1 MSRVQRAWLD
11 QIVRKVK
18 EDFFRKITGGCCMSC
33 YDIQQ
38 GVGLEKLVFSLRNKR
53 TDEPKNHR
61 KVMETKQEKAPYERI
76 PR

>member
-1 MSRVQRAWLD
+1 MLYLKYA
-11 QIVRKVK
+11 
-18 EDFFRKITGGCCMSC
+18 MSC

-38 GVGLEKLVFSLRNKR
+38 GVGLEKLVFSFRNKR

>member
-1 MSRVQRAWLD
+1 MLYVKYVMS
-11 QIVRKVK
+11 
-18 EDFFRKITGGCCMSC
+18 S

-61 KVMETKQEKAPYERI
+61 KVTETKQEKAPYERI

>member
-1 MSRVQRAWLD
+1 MDAVY
-11 QIVRKVK
+11 VK
-18 EDFFRKITGGCCMSC
+18 YAMSC

-61 KVMETKQEKAPYERI
+61 KVTETKQEKAPYERI

>member
-1 MSRVQRAWLD
+1 
-11 QIVRKVK
+11 
-18 EDFFRKITGGCCMSC
+18 MSC

-61 KVMETKQEKAPYERI
+61 KITEKAPYERI